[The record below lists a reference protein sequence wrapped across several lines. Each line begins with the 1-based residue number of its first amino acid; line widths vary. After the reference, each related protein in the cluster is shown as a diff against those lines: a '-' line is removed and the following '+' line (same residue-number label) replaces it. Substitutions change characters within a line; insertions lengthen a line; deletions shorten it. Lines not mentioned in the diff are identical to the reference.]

1 MVHNYTN
8 SKATFDNFKFTGLN
22 NFDFLA
28 MDFINENEV
37 FFAENPS
44 DVEQIAGIHS

>member
-1 MVHNYTN
+1 
-8 SKATFDNFKFTGLN
+8 
-22 NFDFLA
+22 

-37 FFAENPS
+37 FFAENPN